1 MRVQPAARVSACLE
15 KQQILPGTVTISL
28 HRWWELPALEDHMLR
43 TLQGP
48 GHQEERELLRS
59 CQGLSSI
66 SAETG
71 YEEPLINSL
80 TH

>member
-1 MRVQPAARVSACLE
+1 
-15 KQQILPGTVTISL
+15 
-28 HRWWELPALEDHMLR
+28 MLR

-48 GHQEERELLRS
+48 GHREEHELLQS